1 MSLSEAQ
8 IELLKRFEGG
18 LDPRHPERSRIPAR
32 ILGYGEIS
40 TVFEVEAEG
49 LEGLAVKRLPLFR
62 DWSEAQR
69 YGATLDEYVR
79 LLTEEIG
86 LRLPRHQHAC
96 FERATGSPVFYI
108 IQDKV
113 TDGWIG
119 HRALHRLTA
128 EGVQKLILDV
138 LRQLRKV
145 WDYNRRQD
153 QVRVAIDGQLSN
165 WVLEGFDPDSGWLDG
180 VGLAYL
186 DTSTPLFR
194 VGGAEQLDPELF
206 LRSAPSFLSW
216 ILRIFVLKDV
226 VDRYYDFHRVAVDLV
241 ANLYKEQRP
250 ELIPGAVDVVNRFF
264 LDEAAELGI
273 LPVTEHEVAA
283 YYREDAMIWRVYLG
297 MRKVD
302 RWLRASLLRR
312 EYPYILPGKILR

>member
-1 MSLSEAQ
+1 MPLSETQ
-8 IELLKRFEGG
+8 FELLKRFERG

-62 DWSEAQR
+62 NWPEAER

-79 LLTEEIG
+79 LLTEEVG

-96 FERATGSPVFYI
+96 FERASRSPVFYI

-113 TDGWIG
+113 ADGWIG
-119 HRALHRLTA
+119 HRALQRLA
-128 EGVQKLILDV
+128 PEGAQMLVLDV

-165 WVLEGFDPDSGWLDG
+165 WVLEGFHPDSGWTEG
-180 VGLAYL
+180 TSLAYL

-194 VGGAEQLDPELF
+194 VGGVEQLDPELF
-206 LRSAPSFLSW
+206 LRSAPSFLAW

-250 ELIPGAVDVVNRFF
+250 ELIPGAVEVVNRFCRG
-264 LDEAAELGI
+264 EAAELCTRPI
-273 LPVTEHEVAA
+273 TEQEVAA
-283 YYREDAMIWRVYLG
+283 YYREDAMIWRMYLG

-312 EYPYILPGKILR
+312 EYPYILPGRVLR

>member
-1 MSLSEAQ
+1 MPLSEAQ
-8 IELLKRFEGG
+8 TELLKRFEGG

-79 LLTEEIG
+79 LLTEEVG
-86 LRLPRHQHAC
+86 LRLPRHQGAC
-96 FERATGSPVFYI
+96 FERATGSPVYYI

-119 HRALHRLTA
+119 HRAMHRLTP
-128 EGVQKLILDV
+128 EGTQRLVLDV
-138 LRQLRKV
+138 LRQLRRV

-153 QVRVAIDGQLSN
+153 KVRVAIDGQLSN
-165 WVLEGFDPDSGWLDG
+165 WALEDFDPDSGWLG
-180 VGLAYL
+180 GAGLTYL

-194 VGGAEQLDPELF
+194 VGGVEQLDPELF
-206 LRSAPSFLSW
+206 LRSAPSFLAW

-250 ELIPGAVDVVNRFF
+250 EFIPGAVEVVNRFF
-264 LDEAAELGI
+264 QGEAIELGI
-273 LPVTEHEVAA
+273 RPVTEQEVAA
-283 YYREDAMIWRVYLG
+283 YYREDAMIWRLYLG

-312 EYPYILPGKILR
+312 EYPYILPGKVLR

>member
-1 MSLSEAQ
+1 MPLSETQ
-8 IELLKRFEGG
+8 IELLKRFERG

-79 LLTEEIG
+79 LLTEEVG
-86 LRLPRHQHAC
+86 LSLPRHQHAC
-96 FERATGSPVFYI
+96 FERASGSPVFYI

-113 TDGWIG
+113 ADGWIG
-119 HRALHRLTA
+119 HRALHRLA
-128 EGVQKLILDV
+128 PEGAQMLVLDV

-165 WVLEGFDPDSGWLDG
+165 WVLEGFDPDRGWLDG